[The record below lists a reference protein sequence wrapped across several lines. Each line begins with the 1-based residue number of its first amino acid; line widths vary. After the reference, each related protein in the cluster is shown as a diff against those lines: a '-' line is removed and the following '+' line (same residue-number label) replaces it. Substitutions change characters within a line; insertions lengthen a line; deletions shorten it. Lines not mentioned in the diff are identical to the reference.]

1 MEKSVGTR
9 LFARPSD
16 RMYANILRSMNPR
29 QKPAYCRIESVSM
42 IHRHLAAGQ
51 SKRQIHVRDRS
62 SLFSRPQP
70 YNTPVTRKV
79 IASNYF

>member
-1 MEKSVGTR
+1 MEKSVDTR
-9 LFARPSD
+9 FFARPSD

-29 QKPAYCRIESVSM
+29 QKPAYRRIESVSV

-51 SKRQIHVRDRS
+51 SKRQIYVRHRS